1 VNDLFSIFQKINKE
15 PTPELV
21 KPFKQFG
28 KLLYTLF
35 PHFFLEFVR
44 KNELSVEKLMKNYPF
59 NQRLLLNPLNELKYE
74 SLKQINFKE
83 LINESDLYQKKNK
96 LDATY
101 FSTELKN
108 IEKLDADSTSLD
120 VWWELVS
127 NLQNSIED
135 YFEKEKSTYTNDL
148 TKLQKDYLVLKNEI
162 IFERFMRRKHQNYS
176 KELKNK
182 LTNTWKLENN
192 LIASTKKIE
201 QQEEEIK
208 ILKKDIVN
216 LKALNVKSKEIQMN
230 WETKIQNNLDTST
243 FRIKELTA
251 KKLLS
256 DERIDTLQHEN
267 EQLQDVL
274 DSKVTEIYQLKTR
287 LSYLSSK
294 VSESIKMKKKLDS
307 LEEEIFIFE
316 QNQTLLLESILNNQ
330 KLSSEILHR
339 DKIIQALNKKLENSL
354 ERLRHINSIIH
365 EKDKHIES
373 YKHKIEKQFDEIQ
386 QQKQNIDHLSN
397 VYEEKMNSLQKKYKT
412 SKEINIYLEDRILQL
427 NSKIESLTNQ

>member
-1 VNDLFSIFQKINKE
+1 
-15 PTPELV
+15 
-21 KPFKQFG
+21 
-28 KLLYTLF
+28 
-35 PHFFLEFVR
+35 
-44 KNELSVEKLMKNYPF
+44 
-59 NQRLLLNPLNELKYE
+59 
-74 SLKQINFKE
+74 
-83 LINESDLYQKKNK
+83 
-96 LDATY
+96 
-101 FSTELKN
+101 
-108 IEKLDADSTSLD
+108 
-120 VWWELVS
+120 
-127 NLQNSIED
+127 
-135 YFEKEKSTYTNDL
+135 
-148 TKLQKDYLVLKNEI
+148 
-162 IFERFMRRKHQNYS
+162 
-176 KELKNK
+176 
-182 LTNTWKLENN
+182 
-192 LIASTKKIE
+192 
-201 QQEEEIK
+201 
-208 ILKKDIVN
+208 LKKDIVN
-216 LKALNVKSKEIQMN
+216 LKALNVKSKEIQTN

-365 EKDKHIES
+365 EKDKQIES
-373 YKHKIEKQFDEIQ
+373 FKLKIEKQFDEIQ
-386 QQKQNIDHLSN
+386 QQKQNIEYLSN